1 MLLNYMEETGERIE
15 CLKSVIV
22 AGSAVPA
29 AMIERCECKYGVEAW
44 QAWV

>member
-22 AGSAVPA
+22 AGSAV
-29 AMIERCECKYGVEAW
+29 IERCECKYGVEAW